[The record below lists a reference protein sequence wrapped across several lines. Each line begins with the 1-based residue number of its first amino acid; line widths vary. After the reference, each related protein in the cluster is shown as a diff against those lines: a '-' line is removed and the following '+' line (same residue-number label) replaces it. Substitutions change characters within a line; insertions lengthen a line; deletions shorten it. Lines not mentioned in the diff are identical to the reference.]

1 MAEEIVRVMRL
12 IIYEGPRE
20 WVENTIIGS
29 ISGTKVIKAR
39 QNINGKI
46 TAVTL
51 NEFPE
56 IIKQHENNSKEN
68 LNDYTIANKHLIE
81 K

>member
-12 IIYEGPRE
+12 IIYEGPRS
-20 WVENTIIGS
+20 WVEKTISTS
-29 ISGTKVIKAR
+29 IKGTKLIPRNPKEH
-39 QNINGKI
+39 IKI

-56 IIKQHENNSKEN
+56 IIKQHEQDENNIVQSH
-68 LNDYTIANKHLIE
+68 I
-81 K
+81 